1 MNILFFKLLFIT
13 CLTIFIMLVIINEVM
28 DYIIKY
34 YDYKKQIK

>member
-1 MNILFFKLLFIT
+1 MNILFIKLLFIT

-34 YDYKKQIK
+34 YDYKK